1 MTSPTRAPGDS
12 PSNPRV
18 QAPGR
23 DQQGRQSNRVRLGN
37 LTSRIPEELGVFAA
51 LVILITIIGTH
62 NGAFVR
68 PENLL
73 DLIASN
79 SFFGMIA
86 LATVFLLA
94 LGEIDL
100 SVGWNFNF
108 SAVIAALAMV
118 HGVDPWLAAG
128 LGVLFGAGLGLVNGV
143 LAVGLQLPVII
154 VTLGTYSMFQGLS
167 LVVNESSAVVPPDV
181 TGSFFT
187 TVNRRISLPLV
198 GGVPFLALLF
208 VALAV
213 VLHVLLHRTRF
224 GYRVLAIG
232 SNAEAARLAGIPLAR
247 TRVLVLALVGG
258 FCGLAGSLYV
268 GSFGSVDP
276 ASGGQFLLAVVAA
289 VIIGG
294 TPLSGG
300 MGTVIGALIG
310 VLIIATISSG
320 IIFFGIDATW
330 STFVTG
336 AVIIIA
342 VAVDQAI
349 KWQRRRNAERRASRN
364 S

>member
-1 MTSPTRAPGDS
+1 MAHVEARGAKETS
-12 PSNPRV
+12 
-18 QAPGR
+18 GR
-23 DQQGRQSNRVRLGN
+23 DLRPGALAARL
-37 LTSRIPEELGVFAA
+37 PEELGVFAA
-51 LVILITIIGTH
+51 LVILVTIIGIH
-62 NGAFVR
+62 NRAFVR
-68 PENLL
+68 PGNLL
-73 DLIASN
+73 DLVASN
-79 SFFGMIA
+79 SFFGIIA

-108 SAVIAALAMV
+108 SAVVAALAMV
-118 HGVDPWLAAG
+118 HGVNPWLAAG
-128 LGVLFGAGLGLVNGV
+128 LGVLFGAGLGLVNGI
-143 LAVGLQLPVII
+143 LTVGLQLPVII

-167 LVVNESSAVVPPDV
+167 LVVNKSSAVVPPDV

-187 TVNRRISLPLV
+187 VVNKRIFDLPYI
-198 GGVPFLALLF
+198 GGIPFLALVF
-208 VALAV
+208 VVLAV
-213 VLHVLLHRTRF
+213 VLQVVLHRTRF

-247 TRVLVLALVGG
+247 TRVLVLVLVGTA
-258 FCGLAGSLYV
+258 CGLAGSLYV

-310 VLIIATISSG
+310 VLIISTISSG
-320 IIFFGIDATW
+320 IVFFGIDATW

-336 AVIIIA
+336 AVILIA

-349 KWQRRRNAERRASRN
+349 KAQRRRNAERRARRAT
-364 S
+364 

>member
-1 MTSPTRAPGDS
+1 MQAQGSEPQARAS
-12 PSNPRV
+12 
-18 QAPGR
+18 GR
-23 DQQGRQSNRVRLGN
+23 ERLGD

-51 LVILITIIGTH
+51 LVILVTIIGTH

-73 DLIASN
+73 DLVASN

-154 VTLGTYSMFQGLS
+154 VTLGTFSMFQGLS
-167 LVVNESSAVVPPDV
+167 LVVNKSSAVVPPDIS
-181 TGSFFT
+181 GSFFA
-187 TVNRRISLPLV
+187 TVNKRIGSLPLI

-213 VLHVLLHRTRF
+213 VLHVVLHRTRF

-247 TRVLVLALVGG
+247 TRVLVLVLVGA

-349 KWQRRRNAERRASRN
+349 KWQRRRSAERRATRN